1 MEKDLVEIHISFNDL
16 IIYECVGVEKNM
28 KDTKDESKDK
38 EHNEQVPRLLNMDIR
53 KIKWRKDRDAYD
65 EESED
70 VLETIVV
77 SVP

>member
-28 KDTKDESKDK
+28 KDTKDEGKDE

-53 KIKWRKDRDAYD
+53 KRKWRKYKDEYD
-65 EESED
+65 KESED
-70 VLETIVV
+70 DLDIIVV
-77 SVP
+77 SIP